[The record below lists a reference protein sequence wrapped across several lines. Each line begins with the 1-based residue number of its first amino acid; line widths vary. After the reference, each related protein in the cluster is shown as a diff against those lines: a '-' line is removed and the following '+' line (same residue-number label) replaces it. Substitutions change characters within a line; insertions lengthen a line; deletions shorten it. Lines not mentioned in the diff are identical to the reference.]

1 MAEPKSDVPLIQ
13 WIVAGIALVVVLAS
27 FGVVAYAGLM
37 RNDAEPA
44 IEARIDSVSA
54 GAVGYRV
61 YVTVTNL
68 GGGAAMDVQV
78 QATATDD
85 SGAAATHGPLSPL
98 SFDYLP
104 GGSSATGVFVVPADP
119 RTTGLQV
126 EVATYRQP

>member
-27 FGVVAYAGLM
+27 FGVVAYAGLA
-37 RNDAEPA
+37 RDDDQPA

-54 GAVGYRV
+54 GAVGYQV
-61 YVTVTNL
+61 HVTVTNR

-78 QATATDD
+78 QATGTDH
-85 SGAAATHGPLSPL
+85 SAAAAALGALSPL
-98 SFDYLP
+98 RFDYLP
-104 GGSSATGVFVVPADP
+104 GGSSATGMFVVPADP

-126 EVATYRQP
+126 EVASYRQP